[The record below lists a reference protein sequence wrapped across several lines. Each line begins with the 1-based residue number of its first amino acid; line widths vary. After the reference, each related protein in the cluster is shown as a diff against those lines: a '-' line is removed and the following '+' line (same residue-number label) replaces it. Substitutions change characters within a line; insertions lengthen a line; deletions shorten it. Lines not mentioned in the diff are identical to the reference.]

1 VLELR
6 TFSVAGSEPD
16 RRATALAAGS
26 AAWLPGTLAVYDQLF
41 DAAGLAP
48 EDVQR
53 LAQSARAALT
63 DWAPDLS
70 AELDAYAAASGLE
83 PWRLHALN
91 ARTELL
97 AAAGAASRGECS
109 TVASTPPAGQPI
121 GAQTWDW
128 HRELAGGWAVLEY
141 PQAARPFVTLTEAG
155 LLAKIGINSAGV
167 GVLFNILSHT
177 SDTGIGGVPV
187 HAVARRILDS
197 ADSVEAGIEILRSA
211 PLSASSCFTLLD
223 PTRVACLEASPAGVA
238 ELPPA
243 RWIVHTNHFQDP
255 GLAASALPVAP
266 ESDSL
271 PRQDVL
277 LARSARADSE
287 PAAPFGDSA
296 EGDPAEG
303 FGNSTESVG
312 NSAEG
317 LADLLCVHEAD
328 GAAVCCHPA
337 STAPLGS
344 NWQTLATVA
353 LQPAGR
359 RMSVLSGGPCGRGEQ
374 SWLRFRAHHEPH
386 LSCLHHRS

>member
-6 TFSVAGSEPD
+6 TFSVAGADPG

-26 AAWLPGTLAVYDQLF
+26 AAWLPGTLAVYGQLF
-41 DAAGLAP
+41 DAAGLTP
-48 EDVQR
+48 DDVQR
-53 LAQSARAALT
+53 LARSARAALA

-83 PWRLHALN
+83 PWQLHALN

-109 TVASTPPAGQPI
+109 TVATTPPSGPPI

-128 HRELAGGWAVLEY
+128 HHELAGSWAVLEY
-141 PQAARPFVTLTEAG
+141 PQAALPFVTLTEAG
-155 LLAKIGINSAGV
+155 LLAKIGINSAGL

-177 SDTGIGGVPV
+177 SDTGTGGVPV

-211 PLSASSCFTLLD
+211 PLAASSCFTLLD
-223 PTRVACLEASPAGVA
+223 RTRVACLEASPAGVA

-243 RWIVHTNHFQDP
+243 RWTVHTNHFQDP
-255 GLAASALPVAP
+255 GLAASALPVGP
-266 ESDSL
+266 DSDSL

-277 LARSARADSE
+277 FARSARAAAE
-287 PAAPFGDSA
+287 PAAPSGDSA
-296 EGDPAEG
+296 EGNPAES
-303 FGNSTESVG
+303 NPAES
-312 NSAEG
+312 

-328 GAAVCCHPA
+328 GAGVCCHPA
-337 STAPLGS
+337 GTAPLGS

-353 LQPAGR
+353 LQPGGR
-359 RMSVLSGGPCGRGEQ
+359 RISVLSGGPCGREEQ
-374 SWLRFRAHHEPH
+374 RWLRFRA
-386 LSCLHHRS
+386 R